1 MRRGFIVIMALALSL
16 PGLGGAAHAGAV
28 YLGPGKGLTGN
39 DTGGIIAYAP
49 DLERGVYREMAA
61 NWCARW
67 GRLSYITSAHRRYG
81 DYIGFVC
88 IDRPGMIH

>member
-1 MRRGFIVIMALALSL
+1 MRRGFIVIVALALSL
-16 PGLGGAAHAGAV
+16 PGLGGAARAGAV

-49 DLERGVYREMAA
+49 DLERGLYREMAA

-67 GRLSYITSAHRRYG
+67 GRLSYITSAHRKYG